1 MRPESKRTEPLD
13 INILPEEYR
22 PRMVSPAIRLV
33 WLVAI
38 VLLVPLV
45 PAFVLTLRNRAQAEQ
60 ASDALSQGQQA
71 LAELATSVPEVVALT
86 EELSRTLHALEV
98 VQAVYPTIA
107 AGERDW
113 ASVFEAILSRD
124 AERIQVA
131 DLFQE
136 EDDLRLI
143 GYALTQE
150 DVLAYKGDLER
161 SGVFGQVMV
170 QSMQSAA
177 LPTPVPTGTATPVI
191 TPTAIPGTPTAAPGP
206 YDAYE
211 IDDFDPGAISVGEI
225 QWHSFNPV
233 YDVDQVTFLGKAGRR
248 YCIQALPQANGV
260 DTYLEVV
267 AGESTYANDDC
278 YPGETVLLSC
288 QCPTGTV
295 TGSLASLAEVQVPA
309 SHDVEV
315 RIRVSNRGQYGPDQW
330 YTLLVHE
337 PAGDPWEK
345 DDQSPKPIF
354 VGEAQART
362 FYPDGDVDRV
372 TFTVKGGSAY
382 ELRTLNLAMGVD
394 TALSVLVDG
403 IVHYN
408 DDASPGDRS
417 SRVSFQAALN
427 GVAEAAVTNRGQFG
441 ADMSYVLQLLEMGG
455 DSYEPDEYY
464 PRPLSPWEHQ
474 RHTFYPVG
482 DIDRVEFNVKVG
494 HIYALRTYSLT
505 VGVDTVLSVL
515 VSGVRYEN
523 DDVYHGD
530 HSSRIVFTA
539 SHDGTAGVTISN
551 REQYGPN
558 REYWLTLSELA
569 PTPTPGLTTTPVP
582 TPDCADQY
590 EPDDIVPRFMVVNEE
605 QKHNFCRPGDRDRV
619 VFTAKDGYAYQVE
632 TRDLAPGVDT
642 YITVQ
647 IGSTTFPN
655 DDRGPQDLSSLV
667 RIQNVT
673 GRDAPAFVN
682 VVNKGLFGLGTTYTL
697 KVSDVGSG
705 DPFELD
711 DVEPVPIGMSA
722 PQKRTFYP
730 PGDVDRVYFV
740 AKAGHRYR
748 IFTANLADLVDTT
761 LCADMGSLHECN
773 DDRASGDLS
782 SYVELQNDGSADTRV
797 VVTIFNNGE
806 DGPARSY
813 SIQVDDLGAETGDA
827 YEPDL
832 TTKRY
837 ISVRET
843 QLHTFDPYLD
853 TDRVTLIVK
862 GGRQYVVSTCG
873 NAYDPAII
881 TSTCESLVPGVD
893 TLLVAVGPIQSCD
906 PASCQNDDADPGSGS
921 LISRLAFTVTV
932 DGEVD
937 VTIYN
942 QGQFGPTMQYY
953 LRVDEVAGPT
963 PTPVLHTPTPYYSP
977 TPMPTST
984 PVPPPSPTPTLTPT
998 CTPTLTPTTGTAG
1011 ALFPGGRRHIGLGA
1025 PLPEHAGGRRL
1036 VGTRSDGTVIRFE
1049 LLLAMKSVEP

>member
-13 INILPEEYR
+13 INILPEAYR
-22 PRMVSPAIRLV
+22 PRVVSPAIRLV
-33 WLVAI
+33 WVVAI
-38 VLLVPLV
+38 VLLMLLV

-60 ASDALSQGQQA
+60 ASDALSQAQHA
-71 LAELATSVPEVVALT
+71 LAELGALDPEGVALT

-124 AERIQVA
+124 AERIQLA
-131 DLFQE
+131 DLVQE
-136 EDDLRLI
+136 GDDLRLI

-161 SGVFGQVMV
+161 SGVFRQVMIE
-170 QSMQSAA
+170 SMYSTA
-177 LPTPVPTGTATPVI
+177 LPSPVPTGTATPVI
-191 TPTAIPGTPTAAPGP
+191 TPTAIPGVPTATPGP

-211 IDDFDPGAISVGEI
+211 IDDFFPGAISVGEI
-225 QWHSFNPV
+225 QWRNFSPV
-233 YDVDQVTFLGKAGRR
+233 YDVDQATFLGKAGRR
-248 YCIQALPQANGV
+248 YCIQALPQATGV

-267 AGESTYANDDC
+267 VDTSTYVNDDC

-295 TGSLASLAEVQVPA
+295 TGSLASLVEVQVPA

-354 VGEAQART
+354 VGEAQTRT

-372 TFTVKGGSAY
+372 TFTVKGGVAY
-382 ELRTLNLAMGVD
+382 ELRTLDLAMGVD

-403 IVHYN
+403 VVHYN

-417 SRVSFQAALN
+417 SHVSFQAALD
-427 GVAEAAVTNRGQFG
+427 GVAEATVTNRGQFG
-441 ADMSYVLQLLEMGG
+441 ADMSYVLQLLEVGG
-455 DSYEPDEYY
+455 DSYEPDDHD

-482 DIDRVEFNVKVG
+482 DIDRVEFNVKAG
-494 HIYALRTYSLT
+494 HRYELRTYSLT

-523 DDVYHGD
+523 DDVAHGD
-530 HSSRIVFTA
+530 HSSLIVFIT

-558 REYWLTLSELA
+558 REYWLTLSELG
-569 PTPTPGLTTTPVP
+569 PTPTPDLTSTPVP
-582 TPDCADQY
+582 TPDCADAY
-590 EPDDIVPRFMVVNEE
+590 EPDDIVPRLIVVNEE
-605 QKHNFCRPGDRDRV
+605 QEHNFCRPGDRDRV
-619 VFTAKDGYAYQVE
+619 VFTAKDGYAYEVE
-632 TRDLAPGVDT
+632 TTDLAPGVDT

-647 IGSTTFPN
+647 IGGTTLTN

-673 GRDAPAFVN
+673 GSDGPAFVS
-682 VVNKGLFGLGTTYTL
+682 VVNKGLFGLGMTYTL
-697 KVSDVGSG
+697 TVSDVGSG
-705 DPFELD
+705 DPFEVD
-711 DVEPVPIGMSA
+711 DVDPVPIGISA
-722 PQKRTFYP
+722 PQARTFYP

-740 AKAGHRYR
+740 AKAGHQYR
-748 IFTANLADLVDTT
+748 IYTSNLAELVDTT
-761 LCADMGSLHECN
+761 LCADMGALHECN
-773 DDRASGDLS
+773 DDGPAGDLS
-782 SYVELQNDGSADTRV
+782 SYVGLQNDGSTDTRV
-797 VVTIFNNGE
+797 VVTIANNGQY
-806 DGPARSY
+806 GPERSY
-813 SIQVDDLGAETGDA
+813 SIQVDDLSAEIGDA

-837 ISVRET
+837 ISVREI

-853 TDRVTLIVK
+853 IDRVTLTVK

-937 VTIYN
+937 ITIYN
-942 QGQFGPTMQYY
+942 KDQFGPNMQYY

-977 TPMPTST
+977 T
-984 PVPPPSPTPTLTPT
+984 
-998 CTPTLTPTTGTAG
+998 
-1011 ALFPGGRRHIGLGA
+1011 
-1025 PLPEHAGGRRL
+1025 
-1036 VGTRSDGTVIRFE
+1036 
-1049 LLLAMKSVEP
+1049 